1 MAGSGCQIQTWHRD
15 PVTRRLELEN
25 VSGERPPKGA
35 ATELQGQRSG
45 ITKRMSRSRQIFFPY
60 DVDPAKELSWHP
72 GMDRRDEGSIGREVK
87 LLIPVDMGGSAAI
100 GSKGLIHGL

>member
-1 MAGSGCQIQTWHRD
+1 LNDASPLAI
-15 PVTRRLELEN
+15 
-25 VSGERPPKGA
+25 
-35 ATELQGQRSG
+35 G
-45 ITKRMSRSRQIFFPY
+45 ITSFVLTKLEVLVSLQF
-60 DVDPAKELSWHP
+60 LSWHP